1 MGVENPPLGTLKSPA
16 KGRVLD
22 THADRIPHAH
32 VKDAQTRTAARREA
46 PPHYWSSKKTCSE
59 EMPPIDTVSE

>member
-1 MGVENPPLGTLKSPA
+1 MGVENPPIETLKLPA

-22 THADRIPHAH
+22 THANRPLCAH
-32 VKDAQTRTAARREA
+32 VKNAQTRTAARREA
-46 PPHYWSSKKTCSE
+46 PLPYWSSKKTCSD